1 MKHILTD
8 SEISK
13 RAYEIYLKQG
23 GNASDNWFQA
33 KLELLGELK
42 ILNNKLETQ
51 EEHDRFIKDI
61 LWPNWK
67 D

>member
-23 GNASDNWFQA
+23 GNAADNWFQA
-33 KLELLGELK
+33 KKELLKELK
-42 ILNNKLETQ
+42 SFNNKLEIL
-51 EEHDRFIKDI
+51 EEHEQFLKDTF
-61 LWPNWK
+61 WPNK